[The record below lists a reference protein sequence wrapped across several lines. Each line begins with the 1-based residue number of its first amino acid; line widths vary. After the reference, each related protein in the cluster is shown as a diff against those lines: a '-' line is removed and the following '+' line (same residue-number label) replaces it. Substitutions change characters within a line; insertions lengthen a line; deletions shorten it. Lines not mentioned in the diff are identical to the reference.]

1 MLEGLK
7 NHLKMLVATV
17 LALAF
22 GLGVF
27 WHNTSSLSV
36 LEGERTYYLYSP
48 SSQAQMKDALTFTD
62 AFFLTGESV
71 RFSVAAE
78 DKENLVE
85 EIAELFRAE
94 LVAKESVSGVTSYY
108 LYSTNLRGGVRVQGR
123 KVNLHI
129 AVSGDSCAV
138 GTPIIFG
145 GF

>member
-1 MLEGLK
+1 
-7 NHLKMLVATV
+7 MLVATA

-27 WHNTSSLSV
+27 LHNTSSLSV

-48 SSQAQMKDALTFTD
+48 SSQAQMKDTLSVTD

-71 RFSVAAE
+71 CFSVAAE
-78 DKENLVE
+78 DKENLPK

-94 LVAKESVSGVTSYY
+94 LIAVESVSGVTSYY
-108 LYSTNLRGGVRVQGR
+108 LYSTDLRGGVRVQGR

-129 AVSGDSCAV
+129 AVSGEACVV

>member
-1 MLEGLK
+1 MERLK
-7 NHLKMLVATV
+7 NHLKMLVATA

-22 GLGVF
+22 GVGVF
-27 WHNTSSLSV
+27 LHNASTLSV
-36 LEGERTYYLYSP
+36 LEGERTYYLYSS
-48 SSQAQMKDALTFTD
+48 SSQAQMKDTLSVTD

-71 RFSVAAE
+71 CFAVAAE
-78 DKENLVE
+78 DKENLPK

-94 LVAKESVSGVTSYY
+94 LIAVESVSGVTSYY

-129 AVSGDSCAV
+129 AVSGELCVV

>member
-1 MLEGLK
+1 MERLK
-7 NHLKMLVATV
+7 NHLKMLVATA

-22 GLGVF
+22 GVGVF
-27 WHNTSSLSV
+27 LHNASTLSV

-48 SSQAQMKDALTFTD
+48 SSQAQMKDTLSVTD

-71 RFSVAAE
+71 CFFVAAE
-78 DKENLVE
+78 DKENLLK

-94 LVAKESVSGVTSYY
+94 LIAVESVSGVTSYY
-108 LYSTNLRGGVRVQGR
+108 LYSTDLRGGVRVQGR

-129 AVSGDSCAV
+129 AVSGESCVV

>member
-1 MLEGLK
+1 
-7 NHLKMLVATV
+7 MLVATA

-22 GLGVF
+22 GVGVF
-27 WHNTSSLSV
+27 LHNASTLSV

-48 SSQAQMKDALTFTD
+48 SSQAQMKDTLSVTD

-71 RFSVAAE
+71 CFSVAAE
-78 DKENLVE
+78 DKENLPK

-94 LVAKESVSGVTSYY
+94 LIAVESVSGVTSYY

-129 AVSGDSCAV
+129 AVSGVISFHKCCFEADN
-138 GTPIIFG
+138 
-145 GF
+145 

>member
-1 MLEGLK
+1 MERLK
-7 NHLKMLVATV
+7 NHLKMLVATA

-22 GLGVF
+22 GVGVF
-27 WHNTSSLSV
+27 LHNASTLSV

-48 SSQAQMKDALTFTD
+48 SSQAQMKDTLSVTD

-71 RFSVAAE
+71 CFSVAAE
-78 DKENLVE
+78 DKENLPK

-94 LVAKESVSGVTSYY
+94 LIAVESVSGVTSYY
-108 LYSTNLRGGVRVQGR
+108 LYSTDLRGGVRVQGR

-129 AVSGDSCAV
+129 AVSGESCVV